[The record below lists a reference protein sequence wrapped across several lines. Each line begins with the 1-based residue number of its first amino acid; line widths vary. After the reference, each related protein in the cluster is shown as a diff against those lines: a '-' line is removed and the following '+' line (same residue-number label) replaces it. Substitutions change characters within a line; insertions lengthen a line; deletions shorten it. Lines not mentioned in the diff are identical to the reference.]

1 MIFCK
6 FKENEE
12 LKKNNANLNRKNKKL
27 NKDLKKANKI
37 NEEVLSSN
45 SWKITEPLRKIKRMF

>member
-1 MIFCK
+1 M
-6 FKENEE
+6 
-12 LKKNNANLNRKNKKL
+12 KNKKL